1 MLGIFCNWVYY
12 FFVYISEKPETELKC
27 LLILSCKFW
36 NEEAPRTGSMD
47 YPVLSEQASEKM
59 KSMKRLFFYEKK
71 IIFFRQNII
80 ESHHLKKI
88 LMIHHKLCE
97 IWRKNFLF
105 SGLRLTN
112 HREWHQNIKVS
123 STFLNFCLLIKT
135 FEETDFPTQIYNI
148 LKKYLNEH
156 QKLNYNI

>member
-1 MLGIFCNWVYY
+1 MLGIFLQLNIHTYH
-12 FFVYISEKPETELKC
+12 FFVYISGKQETELKC

-71 IIFFRQNII
+71 IIFFGQNII

-88 LMIHHKLCE
+88 LMILHKLCE
-97 IWRKNFLF
+97 IWKKKNLF

-123 STFLNFCLLIKT
+123 STFSEFLFTYKNFWRNR
-135 FEETDFPTQIYNI
+135 FPYTNI
-148 LKKYLNEH
+148 
-156 QKLNYNI
+156 